1 MSSQAT
7 ITYYKEITYN
17 QVKYVQMFQEV
28 SSIAIW
34 NPVSA
39 IIFTSALIPIK
50 TTQTSLPWNIGSNE
64 NAFSN
69 VGNNSNLLSAISD
82 FAIAVDGNNLY
93 RPMIIYNPSA
103 EYRLIDMNSYMNL
116 NRVDII
122 VYWKD
127 TFGNIHPF
135 ELIPRNAASVE
146 IMLRRKDF
154 NTTA

>member
-1 MSSQAT
+1 LVTRDVIEGYDAINQ
-7 ITYYKEITYN
+7 EITY
-17 QVKYVQMFQEV
+17 VPIIYVQMFQAV
-28 SSIAIW
+28 PSIAIW

-39 IIFTSALIPIK
+39 IIFASALLPIK
-50 TTQTSLPWNIGSNE
+50 TTQTSLPRDIGSNE

-82 FAIAVDGNNLY
+82 FAITGDGNRQY

-103 EYRLIDMNSYMNL
+103 EYRLVDMNSYMHL

-127 TFGNIHPF
+127 TFGNIHMF
-135 ELIPRNAASVE
+135 ELSPRNATSV
-146 IMLRRKDF
+146 D
-154 NTTA
+154 NV